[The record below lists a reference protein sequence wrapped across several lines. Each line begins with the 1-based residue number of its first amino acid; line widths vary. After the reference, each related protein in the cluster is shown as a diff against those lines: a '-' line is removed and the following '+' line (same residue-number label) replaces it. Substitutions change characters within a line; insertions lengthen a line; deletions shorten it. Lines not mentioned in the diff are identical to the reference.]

1 MSSVTDTVRRIKDYS
16 HPVLEDLKSCAY
28 ADPDRWFLSD
38 KKANKLGTV
47 SPQNICHSCP
57 LRSACAKAAL
67 DQPEDTSGI
76 WAGVQMGTPDST
88 DKLKTV
94 AQRSL
99 DSDLERLVRFLYR
112 YNFDVSGTSI
122 PQPVASLIKKLSQ

>member
-1 MSSVTDTVRRIKDYS
+1 
-16 HPVLEDLKSCAY
+16 
-28 ADPDRWFLSD
+28 
-38 KKANKLGTV
+38 
-47 SPQNICHSCP
+47 
-57 LRSACAKAAL
+57 
-67 DQPEDTSGI
+67 
-76 WAGVQMGTPDST
+76 MGTPDST